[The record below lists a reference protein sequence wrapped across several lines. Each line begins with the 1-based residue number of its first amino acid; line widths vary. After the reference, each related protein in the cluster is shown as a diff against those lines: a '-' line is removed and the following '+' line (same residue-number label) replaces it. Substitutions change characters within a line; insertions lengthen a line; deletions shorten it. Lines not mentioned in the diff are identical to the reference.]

1 MKSNLTN
8 NIFAAKHVNIIRRW
22 VIDRR
27 VRD

>member
-8 NIFAAKHVNIIRRW
+8 NIFVTKHVNIIHRW